1 MARKQEIH
9 TITTAAPSHT
19 ADINARTKRYLF
31 MMGIRIVCF
40 ILAVWVPGWPKVA
53 FIIGA
58 IVLPYLAVVV
68 ANARDERHRASREL
82 ETPGPS
88 GRPELPEGPSTSQST

>member
-31 MMGIRIVCF
+31 MMGTRIVCF
-40 ILAVWVPGWPKVA
+40 ILAVIVSGWPRWA
-53 FIIGA
+53 FIVGA

-68 ANARDERHRASREL
+68 ANARDERHRVNQEL
-82 ETPGPS
+82 EPPGPS
-88 GRPELPEGPSTSQST
+88 ARPELPGGPRTPRAT